1 MRRGPTIKGFYLEW
15 EGLRVFGAIDS
26 MDVPNE
32 LEIRFTSPQ
41 PPTAALTHADG
52 KLSER
57 IRLVHG
63 DVNTTQHGENYARI
77 SIHGATP
84 ESSIL
89 VYNEYPVGS
98 PGTHGCKAVGCW
110 LNAAITVLRFNA
122 THGNLPIGGLL
133 LTCREPSSCC
143 AEQTNKHAKQE
154 GTTPWKATT
163 SVSLVYAAVQCR
175 GVICNGGLSRG

>member
-1 MRRGPTIKGFYLEW
+1 MSGRGCGFSVRLTSRTSGMSWRYGLPHHTRLKKRR
-15 EGLRVFGAIDS
+15 
-26 MDVPNE
+26 
-32 LEIRFTSPQ
+32 
-41 PPTAALTHADG
+41 
-52 KLSER
+52 
-57 IRLVHG
+57 
-63 DVNTTQHGENYARI
+63 YARI
-77 SIHGATP
+77 PIHDATP

-122 THGNLPIGGLL
+122 THGSLPIGGLL
-133 LTCREPSSCC
+133 LTCREPSPCC

-163 SVSLVYAAVQCR
+163 SVSLAYATV
-175 GVICNGGLSRG
+175 

>member
-1 MRRGPTIKGFYLEW
+1 MMRRGPTIKGFYLEW
-15 EGLRVFGAIDS
+15 KGLRVSGAIDS

-84 ESSIL
+84 ESSTL
-89 VYNEYPVGS
+89 VYGECPVG
-98 PGTHGCKAVGCW
+98 P
-110 LNAAITVLRFNA
+110 R
-122 THGNLPIGGLL
+122 GLMDV
-133 LTCREPSSCC
+133 
-143 AEQTNKHAKQE
+143 KQWDA
-154 GTTPWKATT
+154 G
-163 SVSLVYAAVQCR
+163 
-175 GVICNGGLSRG
+175 

>member
-1 MRRGPTIKGFYLEW
+1 MSWRYGSPHRTRLKKRR
-15 EGLRVFGAIDS
+15 
-26 MDVPNE
+26 
-32 LEIRFTSPQ
+32 
-41 PPTAALTHADG
+41 
-52 KLSER
+52 
-57 IRLVHG
+57 
-63 DVNTTQHGENYARI
+63 YARI
-77 SIHGATP
+77 PIHDATP

-110 LNAAITVLRFNA
+110 LNAVIAVLRFNA
-122 THGNLPIGGLL
+122 THGNLPIGGFL

-154 GTTPWKATT
+154 GTMPWKATT
-163 SVSLVYAAVQCR
+163 SVSLAYVAVQCR